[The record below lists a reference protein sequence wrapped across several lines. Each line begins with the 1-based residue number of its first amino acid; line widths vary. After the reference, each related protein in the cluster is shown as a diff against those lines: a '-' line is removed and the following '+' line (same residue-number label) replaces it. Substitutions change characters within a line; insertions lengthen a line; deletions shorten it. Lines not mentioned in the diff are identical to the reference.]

1 MNAKTLLISRDYF
14 PPQVGGISSMMAC
27 LAAEFG
33 PTRICCL
40 TGYRGPK
47 YYRTAQ
53 GDIRVYRRPS
63 VFHWPNSLQA
73 LAIAET
79 FAEIAAVHGPR
90 TVQLATCSDGYL
102 GMWGKKVLGLPFV
115 VYAHGNEILALRES
129 TWKRPTEALCAASS
143 VFANSRYTAEL
154 VQDLGVDRHRI
165 RILHPGCDIQTFQPR
180 PPSAELRERL
190 LGNRL
195 ARPLLLTVGNLVERK
210 GHDMVIRTVAE
221 LAQHLP
227 DLRYL
232 IVGVGPAKQYLET
245 LAAELRVQDR
255 VIFVGRVADQ
265 QLPNYYALCDV
276 FVMPSRL
283 RDTAHDVEGFGLVF
297 LEANA
302 CGKPVVAGRSGGIPD
317 AVVDGET
324 GYLVNPE
331 SAPEIAAAIWSLTRD
346 PAAAADMGECGRRRV
361 VEGFTWRHAYIR
373 VVAAL
378 DEALREPSA
387 TH

>member
-1 MNAKTLLISRDYF
+1 MSAKTLLISRDYF

-47 YYRTAQ
+47 YYRTVQ
-53 GDIRVYRRPS
+53 GDIRVYRRPG
-63 VFHWPNSLQA
+63 VFHWRNSLQA
-73 LAIAET
+73 LAIVET
-79 FAEIAAVHGPR
+79 FAEIVAVHRPR
-90 TVQLATCSDGYL
+90 TIQLATCSDGYL
-102 GMWGKKVLGLPFV
+102 GLWGKKILGLPFV

-129 TWKRPTEALCAASS
+129 TWKRPIEALHAASF

-154 VQDLGVDRHRI
+154 VQGLGVDRHRI
-165 RILHPGCDIQTFQPR
+165 KVLHPGCDIETFQPR
-180 PPSAELRERL
+180 PQSVEMRERL
-190 LGNRL
+190 LGNRQ
-195 ARPLLLTVGNLVERK
+195 AWPLLLTVGNLVERK
-210 GHDMVIRTVAE
+210 GHDMVIRAVAE

-227 DLRYL
+227 DLRYV
-232 IVGVGPAKQYLET
+232 IVGVGPAKQYLKT

-255 VIFVGRVADQ
+255 IIFVGRVADQ
-265 QLPNYYALCDV
+265 QLPDYYALCDV

-283 RDTAHDVEGFGLVF
+283 RDAAHDVEGFGLVF

-324 GYLVNPE
+324 GYLVDPE
-331 SAPEIAAAIWSLTRD
+331 SVAEIAAAIRSLGRD
-346 PAAAADMGECGRRRV
+346 PTAAADMGECGRRRV
-361 VEGFTWRHAYIR
+361 VEGFTWRHAYTR
-373 VVAAL
+373 VAAAL
-378 DEALREPSA
+378 DEALRKSSP